1 MTDGFLAT
9 AARGPSPKRI
19 RKTGRVSGRGVQL
32 PVELGCRRAAEG
44 AVAVTPIETIAAGLP
59 SCHRRDGSR
68 DTVQSREHGILVPTL
83 MTVK

>member
-1 MTDGFLAT
+1 MCSWQQQRGAHPQSASGKRAGF
-9 AARGPSPKRI
+9 
-19 RKTGRVSGRGVQL
+19 
-32 PVELGCRRAAEG
+32 PVGEFSCLLELGCRRAAEG